1 MIKRILVVAAI
12 AVAIGL
18 SYKMTYTVGKLEGAK
33 GVQRDWDKH
42 EDARSAEINKIRG
55 ELNVLMA
62 QHAQKQKEYEDEL
75 AASALAHEDEL
86 SRYRREYDDRLQLA
100 NNRAGVYQRQ
110 ARGNEAERENLAR
123 HAAELDRSLEEGRS
137 LVRELG
143 QTLRQREVTIK
154 ALGGIILNDRTL
166 LESK

>member
-1 MIKRILVVAAI
+1 MIKRILVVAAL
-12 AVAIGL
+12 AAAIGL

-33 GVQRDWDKH
+33 EVQQDWDKQ
-42 EDARSAEINKIRG
+42 EAARLAEINKTRG
-55 ELNVLMA
+55 ELDVLTK
-62 QHAQKQKEYEDEL
+62 QHAKAQKEYEDEL

-100 NNRAGVYQRQ
+100 NSRARVYQRQ
-110 ARGNEAERENLAR
+110 ANGSAAERDTLAR

-137 LVRELG
+137 LVRELR
-143 QTLRQREVTIK
+143 QTLGQREVTIR